1 MKITSYTFE
10 PESYVYA
17 RGCPGLICF
26 RLYIIIFTV
35 VNLNQK
41 LMTELPGKI
50 GHYRYR
56 ILALVFMATTINYF
70 DRSIV
75 GVMAP
80 TLQRLFDWS
89 NKDYAAIM
97 VSFKIAYGIGLLF
110 MGGIID
116 KLGTKIG
123 YTISIATWSLF
134 GMLHAAIKPAFSL
147 IGFIAARFGLGIG
160 ESGNFPAAIKTV
172 AEWFPKKDR
181 AFATGIFDASTS
193 VGAILAPFIVGAIVT
208 IEGNRWQ
215 IPFLFTGVL
224 SAIWVFLW
232 WRTYNKPELHPK
244 LSGAELSYI
253 NSDSDVETTE
263 RIPWRKLLSRRE
275 TWAFALTTL
284 TDGVWWFYLFWGAKF
299 LFEQFGVDINNIGP
313 PFLVIFI
320 MADAGSLLG
329 GLFSGA
335 LIKKGWSINKA
346 RKITLLINAII
357 ILPVALV
364 PVVAS
369 KWLAVLLIGLGAAGH
384 QSWSINSYT
393 LVPDVF
399 PKKAT
404 ASVIGIGKMVGV
416 AVAIIADLALGAVL
430 DTADNTGYFWAFTIA
445 GLSYLV
451 IIGFVHLLMPKMIP
465 LDDNLEYY

>member
-1 MKITSYTFE
+1 LIPIINYFYT
-10 PESYVYA
+10 
-17 RGCPGLICF
+17 GHH
-26 RLYIIIFTV
+26 
-35 VNLNQK
+35 NLK
-41 LMTELPGKI
+41 FMTEQPGTI
-50 GHYRYR
+50 GHFRYR
-56 ILALVFMATTINYF
+56 ILALVFIATTINYF

-80 TLQRLFDWS
+80 TLQKLFDWS

-97 VSFKIAYGIGLLF
+97 VSFKIAYGAGLLF
-110 MGGIID
+110 MGGLID

-123 YTISIATWSLF
+123 YTISIAVWSLF

-147 IGFIAARFGLGIG
+147 IGFIVARFGLGLG
-160 ESGNFPAAIKTV
+160 ESGNFPAEIKTV

-208 IEGNRWQ
+208 VEGEHWQ

-232 WRTYNKPELHPK
+232 WRTYKKPELHPR
-244 LSGAELSYI
+244 LSKKELAYI
-253 NSDSDVETTE
+253 NSDSEPETTE
-263 RIPWRKLLSRRE
+263 RIPWLKLLPRRE
-275 TWAFALTTL
+275 TWAFAITTI

-299 LFEQFGVDINNIGP
+299 LFEQFGVDINNIGL

-329 GLFSGA
+329 GLASGA
-335 LIKKGWSINKA
+335 LIRRGWTINKS
-346 RKITLLINAII
+346 RKITLLVNALL

-364 PVVAS
+364 PLMAS
-369 KWLAVLLIGLGAAGH
+369 KWVAVVLIGLGAMGH

-404 ASVIGIGKMVGV
+404 ASVIGIGKMIGV
-416 AVAIIADLALGAVL
+416 VVSIIADLALGAVL
-430 DTADNTGYFWAFTIA
+430 DTADNSGYLWAFIIA
-445 GLSYLV
+445 GFSYIL
-451 IIGFVHLLMPKMIP
+451 ILGFVHLLMPKMTP
-465 LDDNLEYY
+465 LDDNLNYVRK

>member
-1 MKITSYTFE
+1 
-10 PESYVYA
+10 
-17 RGCPGLICF
+17 
-26 RLYIIIFTV
+26 
-35 VNLNQK
+35 
-41 LMTELPGKI
+41 
-50 GHYRYR
+50 
-56 ILALVFMATTINYF
+56 
-70 DRSIV
+70 
-75 GVMAP
+75 MAP
-80 TLQRLFDWS
+80 TLQKLFDWS

-97 VSFKIAYGIGLLF
+97 VSFKIAYAIGLLF

-116 KLGTKIG
+116 KFGTRLG
-123 YTISIATWSLF
+123 YTISIAIWSIF

-147 IGFIAARFGLGIG
+147 IGFIVARFGLGIG

-208 IEGNRWQ
+208 IEGHNWQ
-215 IPFLFTGVL
+215 IPFLFTGAL
-224 SAIWVFLW
+224 SSIWVFLW
-232 WRTYNKPELHPK
+232 WRTYKKPELHPK
-244 LSGAELSYI
+244 LSKAELAYI
-253 NSDSDVETTE
+253 NSDSEKETIE
-263 RIPWRKLLSRRE
+263 KIPWLKLFPKRE

-299 LFEQFGVDINNIGP
+299 LFEQFGVDINNIGL

-329 GLFSGA
+329 GLTSGA

-346 RKITLLINAII
+346 RKMTLLVNAII
-357 ILPVALV
+357 ILPVAMV

-369 KWLAVLLIGLGAAGH
+369 KWIAVILIGLGAAGH

-416 AVAIIADLALGAVL
+416 AVAIIADIALGAVL
-430 DTADNTGYFWAFTIA
+430 DTADNSGYFWAFIIA
-445 GLSYLV
+445 GFSYIL
-451 IIGFVHLLMPKMIP
+451 ILGFVHLLMPRMTP
-465 LDDNLEYY
+465 LDDNLNYITK

>member
-1 MKITSYTFE
+1 M
-10 PESYVYA
+10 
-17 RGCPGLICF
+17 
-26 RLYIIIFTV
+26 
-35 VNLNQK
+35 
-41 LMTELPGKI
+41 ELTPKTGN
-50 GHYRYR
+50 YRYR

-80 TLQRLFDWS
+80 TLQTLFNWT

-123 YTISIATWSLF
+123 YTISIAIWSIF
-134 GMLHAAIKPAFSL
+134 GMLHAVVKPAFSL
-147 IGFIAARFGLGIG
+147 IGFITVRFGLGFG

-193 VGAILAPFIVGAIVT
+193 VGAILAPFIVGAIVSV
-208 IEGNRWQ
+208 EGDNWQ

-224 SAIWVFLW
+224 SSLWVYLW
-232 WRTYNKPELHPK
+232 LKTYRKPEEHPK
-244 LSGAELSYI
+244 LSKAELAYI
-253 NSDSDVETTE
+253 NSDSEPENTE
-263 RIPWRKLLSRRE
+263 KIPWMKLLPKRE
-275 TWAFALTTL
+275 TWAFSLTTI

-299 LFEQFGVDINNIGP
+299 LAVQFDVDIKNIGL
-313 PFLVIFI
+313 PFLIIFI

-329 GLFSGA
+329 GLASGG
-335 LIKKGWSINKA
+335 LIKRGWSINKA
-346 RKITLLINAII
+346 RKITLLVCAII
-357 ILPVALV
+357 ILPVSFV
-364 PVVAS
+364 PVIES
-369 KWLAVLLIGLGAAGH
+369 KWLAVFLIGLGAAGH

-416 AVAIIADLALGAVL
+416 AVAIVADIALGAVL
-430 DTADNTGYFWAFTIA
+430 DTAGNSGYFWAFIIA
-445 GLSYLV
+445 GFSYIAIL
-451 IIGFVHLLMPKMIP
+451 GFVHLLMPKMTP
-465 LDDNLEYY
+465 LDDNLNYVKN